1 MNKTAEA
8 KTTSPSTPVRATSLW
23 IILLVAWLG
32 WMFDGMEMGLYS
44 VLAAPALKDL
54 LGVQDP

>member
-1 MNKTAEA
+1 MSEA
-8 KTTSPSTPVRATSLW
+8 TVTKPPEEARRGSGALW

-44 VLAAPALKDL
+44 VLARP
-54 LGVQDP
+54 